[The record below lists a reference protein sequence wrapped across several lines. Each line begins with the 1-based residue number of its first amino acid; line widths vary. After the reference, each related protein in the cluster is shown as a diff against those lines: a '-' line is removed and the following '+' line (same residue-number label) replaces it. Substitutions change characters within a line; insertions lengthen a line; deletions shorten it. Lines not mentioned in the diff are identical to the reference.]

1 MYNLGHE
8 EMRLPLVQT
17 GVITDE
23 HGVQTSVKTWTPTLP
38 SLVID
43 TLNKLFK
50 GLKMRTLSIISMIL
64 LSFVMGSDMEVR
76 TESITNSEIVRTQ
89 YKSEFS
95 KWLNKSIWKFECYTI
110 IKVKGSYYIGKGN
123 SNNRSISK
131 SKSFM
136 DCLVNYTHN
145 KSLSKLEKFYYINLH
160 NMIK

>member
-8 EMRLPLVQT
+8 EMRLPMVQV

-23 HGVQTSVKTWTPTLP
+23 HGVQTSVKTWTPKIP

-43 TLNKLFK
+43 TLSKLFK
-50 GLKMRTLSIISMIL
+50 GLKMRTLSIISIIL
-64 LSFVMGSDMEVR
+64 LSFVMGGDMEVR

-95 KWLNKSIWKFECYTI
+95 KWLNKSTWKFECYTI
-110 IKVKGSYYIGKGN
+110 IKVKGSYYMGKGN
-123 SNNRSISK
+123 SNSRSISK

-136 DCLVNYTHN
+136 DCLVNYTYN
-145 KSLSKLEKFYYINLH
+145 KPLSKVEKFYYVDLYNVV
-160 NMIK
+160 K